1 MAEDEPAPVA
11 TEPAVAEPPMV
22 EPFEPAEPAAVAEP
36 PTEAP
41 QQAPQPKRRGRPP
54 GSKNKP
60 KPPPTVAVAE
70 LPKHAPER
78 PSDEPPAPEPQQE
91 PRQERAEEPEPPQPV
106 RMTPS
111 EARRARQLSRRN
123 AASLPQAVPQNLTP
137 LLYKRQQQLIDARAF
152 NEWLANRRQRQ
163 EGEAYADELGRMTDA
178 VNRRIPQLRPSYGQ
192 VLGYIAEGEPL
203 PINLPNRNASIL
215 TSSHFWLDD
224 YPQSSEPEPAPLPH
238 TTVDPAAAFEDT
250 NEGYDGVP
258 FPRRDFLRPRPFD
271 VDSESD
277 FGAVDPGQALRNDG
291 LEPPAPPS
299 FLSRLQQAEAAAGA
313 AAGLA
318 GSASAIAG
326 HGQDLYN
333 AARRGRNWIDR
344 NLRIPRT
351 PEGLAPPPDEV
362 APPQIIGRPSEVEP
376 LLERAGQRAQ
386 EVERAA
392 ARDIEQFMSEQVAE
406 AEATEGF
413 ASTAEMAAGAAEA
426 AAAAEGPSA
435 LALFGEAGRPHSWEP
450 LHGGM
455 VAAEHLMGWGG
466 GGGTDTDAS
475 RPSSAPDIQ
484 TLNGMQEFGAEQHF
498 QVREPQAS
506 RQRPRTEFY
515 RLDTES
521 ESEPRAQPPP
531 RVQARP
537 ARPTRFPTGLNP
549 APLAQSSGSDS
560 SRGPRMQRPS
570 RAAPPPSFEALRSA
584 SEPEAA

>member
-1 MAEDEPAPVA
+1 M
-11 TEPAVAEPPMV
+11 
-22 EPFEPAEPAAVAEP
+22 
-36 PTEAP
+36 
-41 QQAPQPKRRGRPP
+41 
-54 GSKNKP
+54 
-60 KPPPTVAVAE
+60 
-70 LPKHAPER
+70 
-78 PSDEPPAPEPQQE
+78 
-91 PRQERAEEPEPPQPV
+91 QER
-106 RMTPS
+106 
-111 EARRARQLSRRN
+111 RAHGFR
-123 AASLPQAVPQNLTP
+123 V
-137 LLYKRQQQLIDARAF
+137 
-152 NEWLANRRQRQ
+152 
-163 EGEAYADELGRMTDA
+163 
-178 VNRRIPQLRPSYGQ
+178 RPSYSQ
-192 VLGYIAEGEPL
+192 VLCYIAEGEPL

-238 TTVDPAAAFEDT
+238 TTVDPAAGYEDA

-271 VDSESD
+271 LDSESD

-291 LEPPAPPS
+291 LNPPAAPG
-299 FLSRLQQAEAAAGA
+299 FLGRLQQAEAAAGA

-344 NLRIPRT
+344 NLRIPRA

-413 ASTAEMAAGAAEA
+413 ASTAEAAAGAADA
-426 AAAAEGPSA
+426 AAAAEGPEA
-435 LALFGEAGRPHSWEP
+435 LALLAALGTAAGMGAAA
-450 LHGGM
+450 GGLA
-455 VAAEHLMGWGG
+455 VA

-475 RPSSAPDIQ
+475 RPSSAADIQ

-498 QVREPQAS
+498 QLRE
-506 RQRPRTEFY
+506 QRPRLQVY
-515 RLDTES
+515 RIDTES
-521 ESEPRAQPPP
+521 ESEPRAQP
-531 RVQARP
+531 
-537 ARPTRFPTGLNP
+537 
-549 APLAQSSGSDS
+549 APGCRLVP
-560 SRGPRMQRPS
+560 RGPHVSPQ
-570 RAAPPPSFEALRSA
+570 A
-584 SEPEAA
+584 

>member
-1 MAEDEPAPVA
+1 M
-11 TEPAVAEPPMV
+11 
-22 EPFEPAEPAAVAEP
+22 
-36 PTEAP
+36 
-41 QQAPQPKRRGRPP
+41 
-54 GSKNKP
+54 
-60 KPPPTVAVAE
+60 
-70 LPKHAPER
+70 
-78 PSDEPPAPEPQQE
+78 
-91 PRQERAEEPEPPQPV
+91 
-106 RMTPS
+106 
-111 EARRARQLSRRN
+111 
-123 AASLPQAVPQNLTP
+123 
-137 LLYKRQQQLIDARAF
+137 
-152 NEWLANRRQRQ
+152 
-163 EGEAYADELGRMTDA
+163 
-178 VNRRIPQLRPSYGQ
+178 
-192 VLGYIAEGEPL
+192 
-203 PINLPNRNASIL
+203 
-215 TSSHFWLDD
+215 
-224 YPQSSEPEPAPLPH
+224 
-238 TTVDPAAAFEDT
+238 DPAAAYEDA

-271 VDSESD
+271 LDSESD

-291 LEPPAPPS
+291 FQPPPAPG
-299 FLSRLQQAEAAAGA
+299 FLGRLQQAEAAAGA

-318 GSASAIAG
+318 GSASAITE

-392 ARDIEQFMSEQVAE
+392 ARDIEQFMSQQMAE

-413 ASTAEMAAGAAEA
+413 ASAAEAAAGAAEA
-426 AAAAEGPSA
+426 ATAAEAGGGTLAAIGSGLAAA
-435 LALFGEAGRPHSWEP
+435 GEAALPVAATVGAAAGGLAVAGAGAALVGTAWA

-466 GGGTDTDAS
+466 GGGGCLPLQLRARHPDPQRHAGVWGGAALPGPGTT
-475 RPSSAPDIQ
+475 PEAP
-484 TLNGMQEFGAEQHF
+484 
-498 QVREPQAS
+498 V
-506 RQRPRTEFY
+506 Y
-515 RLDTES
+515 RMDTES
-521 ESEPRAQPPP
+521 EAEPRAQPPP

-549 APLAQSSGSDS
+549 APLAQSSGSES
-560 SRGPRMQRPS
+560 SRAPRMQRQASDRS